1 VVPSVSNDLRQKDP
15 RIGRSDEALNGVS
28 SLLSTQDETRG
39 STNLATRP
47 RAGNI
52 STDMRAG
59 IPG

>member
-1 VVPSVSNDLRQKDP
+1 VISSVSNDLRQQDP
-15 RIGRSDEALNGVS
+15 RIGRSDGALES
-28 SLLSTQDETRG
+28 DSTLPSTQDETRG

-59 IPG
+59 RPG

>member
-1 VVPSVSNDLRQKDP
+1 MPSVSNDLRQQDP
-15 RIGRSDEALNGVS
+15 RIGWSDEALNGVS

>member
-1 VVPSVSNDLRQKDP
+1 MPSVSNDLRQKDP
-15 RIGRSDEALNGVS
+15 RIGRSDEALNSVS

>member
-1 VVPSVSNDLRQKDP
+1 MPSVSNDHRQQDP
-15 RIGRSDEALNGVS
+15 RIGRSDAVLESTS
-28 SLLSTQDETRG
+28 SLPSTQDETRG

-59 IPG
+59 RPC

>member
-59 IPG
+59 RPG

>member
-1 VVPSVSNDLRQKDP
+1 MSNDLRQKDP
-15 RIGRSDEALNGVS
+15 RISRSGEALKS
-28 SLLSTQDETRG
+28 DSTLPSTQDETRG

-59 IPG
+59 RPG